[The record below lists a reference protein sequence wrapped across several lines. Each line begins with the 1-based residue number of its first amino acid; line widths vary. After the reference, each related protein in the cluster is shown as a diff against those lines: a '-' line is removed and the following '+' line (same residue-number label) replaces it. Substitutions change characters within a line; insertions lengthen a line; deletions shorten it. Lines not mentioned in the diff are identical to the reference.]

1 MSRSHYRATDGLYRQ
16 AWRDALF
23 GLIVNLF
30 LAATKLVGGIVGHSF
45 ALVSDAI
52 NSLGRALNLERRDN
66 RRERRVGKVAQYT
79 GPARRKI
86 IDRRKIQGDRRG

>member
-1 MSRSHYRATDGLYRQ
+1 MITSTLDPDNLTDSLKSADDESAINREVPDNNRRYM
-16 AWRDALF
+16 
-23 GLIVNLF
+23 
-30 LAATKLVGGIVGHSF
+30 
-45 ALVSDAI
+45 DAI

-86 IDRRKIQGDRRG
+86 IDRREIQGDRRG